1 MLTTRCTWAEGA
13 LLSASGGLE
22 LWLVEPW
29 VCVEALLGGGVWH
42 RMAEGSGP
50 TVLTIQGQGEAA

>member
-1 MLTTRCTWAEGA
+1 M
-13 LLSASGGLE
+13 SGGLE

-50 TVLTIQGQGEAA
+50 TVLTVQGQGEAA